1 MRERLYG
8 WEAPQSMGVR
18 GIITI
23 LLLFPIVSLQISL
36 AILTFIWGPP
46 ATEPLIPLEISRTF
60 LWCVIV
66 VIAPWLLRPSARAL
80 LVPLIVTLFVISVV
94 PLYGIHYVFLA
105 LARSLDNPEML
116 VIGIGALTAGG
127 LIAALLAR
135 AILKHTSTQLS
146 LAKGSTN
153 WGAAQALKKPISGL
167 LLGKIDQEY
176 LRYDGDGHL
185 ITIAATRSGKG
196 VGTVMPNLLNYEG
209 GMLVT
214 DPKGE
219 NYAVTATW
227 RRDCLGQDI
236 VALDPFRLMEPLDG
250 QTGCVNPMDFIDLNS
265 DDYVETAMMLA
276 DMIIGR
282 GHQVEESHWRME
294 AKGVLFSLILYV
306 AESERFKDSRNL
318 ITVRSLL
325 TQDKETL
332 EETLDV
338 MKNSRLD
345 QVKEGANRIRQKADR
360 ERSGVFST
368 AQSHTHFLISPRMR
382 NVITGTNCDLEDLRS
397 AKMTMYI
404 ILPREYLSAFAP
416 WLRLMISCSYYAC
429 THNAADKPRP
439 KQRVVFLLDEFAN
452 LGYMQNIKEAVSLGG
467 GYGLSVWLILQD
479 LAQLKREYQREWESF
494 LANCD
499 VIQTFAVQDPFT
511 SQKITQ
517 LLGEMSIWQR
527 RLNKGDGRHFE
538 RIRAGYEESGR
549 PLLKP
554 DELRRLHPDRQIL
567 FVRPYQPVVANK
579 FRYYKDPLTAPRA
592 KANPFIS
599 K

>member
-1 MRERLYG
+1 MNERLYG
-8 WEAPQSMGVR
+8 WEAPQSIGTQGLVPLM
-18 GIITI
+18 
-23 LLLFPIVSLQISL
+23 LLFLAISLQVSL

-46 ATEPLIPLEISRTF
+46 AKEPLIPLEVSRTL
-60 LWCVIV
+60 LWCMIV
-66 VIAPWLLRPSARAL
+66 SLAPWLFRSSTRAL
-80 LVPLIVTLFVISVV
+80 LVPLITALFVISLT
-94 PLYGIHYVFLA
+94 PLHSIHHVFLV
-105 LARSLDNPEML
+105 LARSLHHPEL
-116 VIGIGALTAGG
+116 LIVVIGALSAGG
-127 LIAALLAR
+127 LIGALLVK
-135 AILKHTSTQLS
+135 AIIMHSSTKLS
-146 LAKGSTN
+146 LAKGSTS
-153 WGAAQALKKPISGL
+153 WGTAEALKKPTKGL
-167 LLGKIDQEY
+167 LLGKMDQDY

-219 NYAVTATW
+219 NYAVTAEW
-227 RRDCLGQDI
+227 RQDYLGQDI
-236 VALDPFRLMEPLDG
+236 VALDPFRLMEAHGGHMASL
-250 QTGCVNPMDFIDLNS
+250 NPMDFVHLDG

-276 DMIIGR
+276 DMMIGR

-294 AKGVLFSLILYV
+294 AKGLLFSLILYV
-306 AESERFKDSRNL
+306 AAGDEFQNERNL
-318 ITVRSLL
+318 ITVRRLL
-325 TQDKETL
+325 TLDREKLDKTL
-332 EETLDV
+332 EI
-338 MKNSRLD
+338 MKNSELD
-345 QVKEGANRIRQKADR
+345 QVKEGANRINQKSDR

-368 AQSHTHFLISPRMR
+368 AQSYTHFLTSPRMQK
-382 NVITGTNCDLEDLRS
+382 VMTSTSCDLEDLRR
-397 AKMTMYI
+397 AKMTVYI

-416 WLRLMISCSYYAC
+416 WLRLMISCGYYAC
-429 THNAADKPRP
+429 TYNAADKPLP
-439 KQRVVFLLDEFAN
+439 HQRVVFLLDEFAN

-467 GYGLSVWLILQD
+467 GYGLSMWLILQD

-511 SQKITQ
+511 SEKITR

-538 RIRAGYEESGR
+538 GIRAGYEESGR

-554 DELRRLHPDRQIL
+554 DELRRLHPDRQLL

-592 KANPFIS
+592 KPNPFIG
-599 K
+599 